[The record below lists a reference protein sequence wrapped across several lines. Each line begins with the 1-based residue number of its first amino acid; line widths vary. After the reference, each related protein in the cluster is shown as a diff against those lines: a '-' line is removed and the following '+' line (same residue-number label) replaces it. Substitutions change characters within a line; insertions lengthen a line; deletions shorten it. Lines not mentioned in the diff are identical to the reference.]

1 MKDVNVV
8 NSPLEKGSE
17 NEKEMTVKQ
26 IDESSEK
33 QFSDNHTVGTQS
45 SLKVGGTPPINM
57 NKQSAALLKVFK
69 DGLENKLLKK
79 QSEMLKQKQQSMSWN
94 GMKYSE
100 LKTEN
105 ENLQL
110 ATMI

>member
-1 MKDVNVV
+1 M
-8 NSPLEKGSE
+8 
-17 NEKEMTVKQ
+17 
-26 IDESSEK
+26 
-33 QFSDNHTVGTQS
+33 
-45 SLKVGGTPPINM
+45 
-57 NKQSAALLKVFK
+57 KVFK

-110 ATMI
+110 AAMI